1 MAINAGIRRSLPGD
15 NMIIKEPDDKGTQ
28 IAQLEQ
34 LLQHPKA
41 DAATKKR
48 IEQEI
53 RNIRA
58 GMKGESEAA
67 YEMKV
72 YLSESKNTMVIHDLR
87 IEHNGLV
94 AQIDHLL
101 VNRFLDFLVC
111 ESKNFSEGVS
121 INEHGEFNAFFHS
134 KPYGVPSPIEQN
146 KRHIAVLQKLLASGA
161 VDMPR
166 RLGFALTPALESYVL
181 VSKGARITRPK
192 NVFPGLEAVM
202 KNDQFMKAL
211 DSRNEGRGTLALAK
225 LISSETL
232 EALANQIAAL
242 HKPGSFDFAAKFG
255 LPSGIAPINPIAK
268 SVQSELAAP
277 KLAMQAKAVE
287 APVAPVGADGGQVQ
301 KPKLVCHACS
311 TAVTYAVGKFC
322 WMNKPKFGGNVFCMD
337 CQKIV

>member
-1 MAINAGIRRSLPGD
+1 
-15 NMIIKEPDDKGTQ
+15 MIIKEPDDKGAQ
-28 IAQLEQ
+28 IAQLEL

-41 DAATKKR
+41 DASTKKR

-87 IEHNGLV
+87 IEHNGVV

-146 KRHIAVLQKLLASGA
+146 MRHIAVLQKLLASGA

-166 RLGFALTPALESYVL
+166 RLGFALTPELASYVL

-192 NVFPGLEAVM
+192 NAFPGLDAVM

-211 DSRNEGRGTLALAK
+211 DSRNEDRSTLALAK

-232 EALANQIAAL
+232 EALAHQIAAL

-255 LPSGIAPINPIAK
+255 LPTGIAPINPIAK
-268 SVQSELAAP
+268 SVQTVQAAP
-277 KLAMQAKAVE
+277 K
-287 APVAPVGADGGQVQ
+287 PVAQTKAAEPAAASVGSEGGQGQ
-301 KPKLVCHACS
+301 KAKLVCHACS
-311 TAVTYAVGKFC
+311 AAVTYAVGKFC
-322 WMNKPKFGGNVFCMD
+322 WMNKPKFGGNVYCME
-337 CQKIV
+337 CQKKV